1 MRGDRHHRPQIT
13 PGYWNTPETTEGA
26 FADGW
31 LKTGDIGFVDDEG
44 WFYLVDRK
52 MGMINASGYKVWPRE
67 VEDVLYTHP
76 TVAEAAVIGA
86 ADEYRGETVKASVT
100 LQSGQQVEPAEL
112 AAFCK
117 ANMAAYKYPREVEIR
132 DEMPKTATGKTL
144 RRQLRTP

>member
-1 MRGDRHHRPQIT
+1 
-13 PGYWNTPETTEGA
+13 
-26 FADGW
+26 
-31 LKTGDIGFVDDEG
+31 
-44 WFYLVDRK
+44 
-52 MGMINASGYKVWPRE
+52 MINASGYKVWPRE